1 MRPACRRFKVNKMT
15 RMSENHESDYKPKMH
30 YRVSES
36 GLLTYLC
43 WVAYRPIDQIENV
56 QAYMRQ
62 HTRAGFVYE
71 SEAKWFC
78 QQFNDAVAQKVEPF
92 V

>member
-1 MRPACRRFKVNKMT
+1 VNRIPA
-15 RMSENHESDYKPKMH
+15 MSETNPSGHAPQMH

-71 SEAKWFC
+71 AEAKWFC

-92 V
+92 Q